1 MTTLKEAF
9 MQQLRPSIRL
19 SSIGLGLMLLLLALV
34 AAACAPSTAPPATA
48 RPATALPATSAPAV
62 EKAGPVAPSA
72 PTVQP
77 RKAVDAPVGV
87 DADGNF
93 YRGNPNAPVKLV
105 EFSDFQ

>member
-1 MTTLKEAF
+1 
-9 MQQLRPSIRL
+9 MQQLRSGIRL
-19 SSIGLGLMLLLLALV
+19 RSIGLGLMLLLLALV
-34 AAACAPSTAPPATA
+34 AAACVSATAPPAT
-48 RPATALPATSAPAV
+48 PKPVTPLPAANAPAV

-77 RKAVDAPVGV
+77 RKAVNAPVGA